1 MRLLPGRR
9 TIGGKVALAF
19 LVTGLVTALVA
30 LGSVWESRRSGEIA
44 SKAYQETVIATSF
57 ARAVASDFG
66 GMRAEAEHGLHA
78 APAVRGRTAKLV
90 DALHA
95 SFLRDL
101 GTAAASSD
109 DPEVAETTTRLRAAE
124 AGWLDAMRQARPD
137 GDPADAIE
145 DKAHEVEKG
154 IDWLSYL
161 VARKASVNRDN
172 ARATV
177 ESDMSFA
184 IASAAAA
191 FVICAVTSL
200 LIARGL
206 TGPLKTNLRFAEE
219 VAAGGYD
226 AEPPRPS
233 NDEFGDL
240 TRSVTTMRDKLVDA
254 LRSQEVLGKLSQER
268 VGLALE
274 GAADGV
280 LVVAGDGTV
289 QVANGALLR
298 LLGIPPREFQA
309 GAEFRLLVLAARR
322 AGGDGATILLDA
334 SAAGED
340 NFERR
345 LSGGGCVRISRRHTE
360 EGALVAVLGDV
371 SDERRQQDALV
382 AAKSDLDGAL
392 ANMSQGLAVFGPD
405 GALRLSNDRFHE
417 LTGTSGR
424 GPASGAMH
432 ADLAVAA
439 ARARGADARMAA
451 RFAAVEAAWSRKRG
465 ATKRVIAGEGFAMSV
480 AQARMPD
487 RGFILTIEDVT
498 RQKEAESRVRF
509 LADHDA
515 LTGLPNRT
523 LMRANVE
530 DALTGARR
538 GRGFAYHALD
548 LDHFKAVND
557 TMGHAAGDDL
567 LAQVA
572 GRLRACVRM
581 EGVVARLGGDE
592 FAILQPDAL
601 GDDGAAAVSLARR
614 VIAALKTPFLVLGRE
629 VSIGASLGIA
639 FAPRDGSTEGDI
651 AIAADQALYQSKQ
664 DGRGTHTVF
673 VPEMKERVRRRRDL
687 EADLRSAL
695 ASGQIELHYQ
705 PLLDAASMTI
715 GGFEA
720 LMRWRHPRLG
730 MVSPA
735 EFIPIA
741 EDSGIIRE
749 LGAWA
754 MREACREAAGWI
766 DDAYVAVNVSPVQ
779 LCEPRFKAIVLDA
792 LTKARL
798 PAARLELEITESS
811 LIKDPANTTSVMQ
824 EIRTVGVG
832 FALDDF
838 GTGYSSLSML
848 HAFPFTRIK
857 VDRSFVNDLDAG
869 RGAEQIVRA
878 VTLLA
883 KTLGMK
889 VTAEGVETRRQL
901 AFLEDIEVDVIQGWL
916 IGRPVAAREVSSIL
930 DMHNKTRS
938 TAA

>member
-1 MRLLPGRR
+1 MKLLPGRR

-19 LVTGLVTALVA
+19 MVTGLVTALVA
-30 LGSVWESRRSGEIA
+30 LGSVWESRRSGELA
-44 SKAYQETVIATSF
+44 SKAYRETVIATSF
-57 ARAVASDFG
+57 ARAIASDFG
-66 GMRAEAEHGLHA
+66 GMRAESEHGLHA
-78 APAVRGRTAKLV
+78 APAMRGKTAKLV

-109 DPEVAETTTRLRAAE
+109 DPEVAETATRLRASE
-124 AGWLDAMRQARPD
+124 SGWMEAMRQLRPE
-137 GDPADAIE
+137 GDPSEALE

-161 VARKASVNRDN
+161 VAKKASVNRDD

-177 ESDMSFA
+177 RSGMTFA
-184 IASAAAA
+184 IASSAAA
-191 FVICAVTSL
+191 FVVCAVTSL

-219 VAAGGYD
+219 VAGGGYD
-226 AEPPRPS
+226 AEPPHPS

-240 TRSVTTMRDKLVDA
+240 TRSVTTMRDKLVEA

-274 GAADGV
+274 GAAEGV

-289 QVANGALLR
+289 QVANGSLLR
-298 LLGIPPREFQA
+298 LLGLSSQDFTV
-309 GAEFRLLVLAARR
+309 GAEFWLLQAAVSR
-322 AGGDGATILLDA
+322 AGGDGVTVLSDA

-340 NFERR
+340 NFELR
-345 LSGGGCVRISRRHTE
+345 LSGGRCVRVSRRRTD
-360 EGALVAVLGDV
+360 EGALVAVLADV
-371 SDERRQQDALV
+371 SDERHQQDALT
-382 AAKSDLDGAL
+382 AAKGDLDGAL

-405 GALRLSNDRFHE
+405 GMLRLSNERFHE
-417 LTGTSGR
+417 LTGTVGSG
-424 GPASGAMH
+424 PSSSVTH
-432 ADLAVAA
+432 VDLAEAA
-439 ARARGADARMAA
+439 ARARGADDAA
-451 RFAAVEAAWSRKRG
+451 AVRFAALEAAWSRKRG
-465 ATKRVIAGEGFAMSV
+465 VTRRVVTGEAFAMSV
-480 AQARMPD
+480 TQARMPD
-487 RGFILTIEDVT
+487 QGFILTIEDVT
-498 RQKEAESRVRF
+498 RQKEAESRVQF

-515 LTGLPNRT
+515 LTALPNRT
-523 LMRANVE
+523 LMRTKVE
-530 DALTGARR
+530 EALTGARR

-572 GRLRACVRM
+572 SRLRACVKTN
-581 EGVVARLGGDE
+581 GVVGRLGGDE
-592 FAILQPDAL
+592 FAVLQP
-601 GDDGAAAVSLARR
+601 GPFGEDGAAAIALARR
-614 VIAALKTPFLVLGRE
+614 IIAALETPFVVMGRE
-629 VSIGASLGIA
+629 VNIGASLGIA
-639 FAPRDGSTEGDI
+639 FAPQDGSTEGEI
-651 AIAADQALYQSKQ
+651 ATAADQALYQSKQ

-687 EADLRSAL
+687 EADLRTAL

-705 PLLDAASMTI
+705 PLLDAASMSI

-720 LMRWRHPRLG
+720 LMRWRHPSLG

-741 EDSGIIRE
+741 EESGIIRE

-754 MREACREAAGWI
+754 VRDACREAAGWV
-766 DDAYVAVNVSPVQ
+766 DDAYVAVNVSAVQ
-779 LCEPRFKAIVLDA
+779 LSDPRFKAIVLDA
-792 LTKARL
+792 LAKARL

-811 LIKDPANTTSVMQ
+811 LIRDPTHTTSVMRD
-824 EIRTVGVG
+824 IRAAGVS

-857 VDRSFVNDLDAG
+857 VDRSFVNDLDSG

-901 AFLEDIEVDVIQGWL
+901 AFLEELGVDVIQGWL
-916 IGRPVAAREVSSIL
+916 VGRPVAAREVSGIL
-930 DMHNKTRS
+930 DMHNKSRS